1 MRRTA
6 LLSAALL
13 LVAWAIP
20 AGAMMI
26 KVPLGDLTGQSAS
39 VLHGRVTATRAAWTP
54 DNRTIE
60 TEVTIAVDAA
70 WKGAVPADRAL
81 KLRVPGGEVGEVGVM
96 VEHAPLFATGE
107 DVVVFL
113 EPLPEG
119 GFRVSADEQG
129 KYTVV
134 GEWIIGYEQRPV
146 KLSDF
151 RSEVGRYAPA
161 EGR

>member
-1 MRRTA
+1 MSRTTF
-6 LLSAALL
+6 LSAALG

-26 KVPLGDLTGQSAS
+26 KVPLGELTRQADS
-39 VLHGRVTATRAAWTP
+39 VLQGRVTATRADWTA
-54 DNRTIE
+54 DKRTIE
-60 TEVTIAVDAA
+60 TEVTVTVDSA
-70 WKGAVPADRAL
+70 WKGAVPADRTFT
-81 KLRVPGGEVGEVGVM
+81 LRVPGGEVGEVGVM

-113 EPLPEG
+113 EARPEG
-119 GFRVSADEQG
+119 GLRVSADEQG

-134 GEWIIGYEQRPV
+134 GEWIVGYEQRPV

-151 RSEVGRYAPA
+151 RAEVGRHAPA
-161 EGR
+161 GGR

>member
-1 MRRTA
+1 MTRSA
-6 LLSAALL
+6 PLYAALA
-13 LVAWAIP
+13 VIAWAIP

-39 VLHGRVTATRAAWTP
+39 VLRGRVVATRAAWTP

-60 TEVTIAVDAA
+60 TAVTIAIDEA
-70 WKGAVPADRAL
+70 WKGTVPADRAVR
-81 KLRVPGGEVGEVGVM
+81 LRVAGGEVGEVGVM

-113 EPLPEG
+113 ERQPDGAL
-119 GFRVSADEQG
+119 RVSADEQG
-129 KYTVV
+129 KYTVA

-146 KLSDF
+146 KLSEF
-151 RSEVGRYAPA
+151 RAEVGRFTPA

>member
-6 LLSAALL
+6 PLSAALM

-26 KVPLGDLTGQSAS
+26 KVPLGDLTRQADS
-39 VLHGRVTATRAAWTP
+39 VLHGRVAATSAAWTA
-54 DNRTIE
+54 DKRTIE
-60 TEVTIAVDAA
+60 TEVTITVDAA
-70 WKGAVPADRAL
+70 WKGAAPADRTL

-113 EPLPEG
+113 EASPEG
-119 GFRVSADEQG
+119 GLRVSADEQG
-129 KYTVV
+129 KYTIV
-134 GEWIIGYEQRPV
+134 GDWIIGYEQRPL